1 MMDHIEAGNLLKT
14 KVETSLEAR
23 KNYSFSFTQPE
34 IND

>member
-1 MMDHIEAGNLLKT
+1 MMDHIEAGNLKT
-14 KVETSLEAR
+14 RVETSLEAR